1 GSVAQPVLRGQAVL
15 KKARVGVPEATGGS
29 LPFDLKMDLN
39 LQAANDVYFRMYG
52 MAYIPF
58 TGRMHVGGSLSK
70 PELTGEFNS
79 SRGWVN
85 FMGDTFR
92 IKHLKAEFRPD
103 YKLYPLLEMEA
114 SRYLAGTEVTLATQ
128 GWSGDFDSLVINPS
142 SNPPMSREEILKLL
156 NWPEKIDDVGVV
168 TFSNMFQE
176 NINMVG
182 DLFIGRFLDQFRS
195 LVPIDFLTLEQDRQ
209 EGTFWM
215 NMGKSLSEDLYLS
228 YSRTLTS
235 LAEQVWTLEW
245 KLLPNISLLG
255 DYSANEGLRW
265 QLQYNLRF

>member
-1 GSVAQPVLRGQAVL
+1 
-15 KKARVGVPEATGGS
+15 
-29 LPFDLKMDLN
+29 M
-39 LQAANDVYFRMYG
+39 
-52 MAYIPF
+52 
-58 TGRMHVGGSLSK
+58 
-70 PELTGEFNS
+70 
-79 SRGWVN
+79 
-85 FMGDTFR
+85 
-92 IKHLKAEFRPD
+92 
-103 YKLYPLLEMEA
+103 LEMEA